1 MCFLLLYRFILFC
14 KYEIIAIENDKV
26 KSLSIAALAFVIS
39 VLMIMCICFN
49 AVLMAIDVF
58 YNLI

>member
-1 MCFLLLYRFILFC
+1 M
-14 KYEIIAIENDKV
+14 YEIIAIENDKV
-26 KSLSIAALAFVIS
+26 KKFVIAALAFIIS